1 MNHLIRI
8 LPLALL
14 LLFAFSA
21 KAEVFMVT
29 SNQDSGP
36 GTLREAL
43 QKAADNGTNEPDEI
57 RFDIPGSSEAE
68 RTITLVTKLPQL
80 SSNLTIDASYQQGG
94 FFSGTDA
101 KILLTTNGT
110 MEGLHLLSHRDLC
123 VFDGRDIHH
132 FSIFGIAIKGFENI
146 ENVNG
151 PWKITGLE
159 GIFLDRATDITIGA
173 PGKGNAFLDLWVAS
187 INIWPI
193 EWPNGPGTAIFG
205 NARITLQ
212 SNIAYELVAVYAESD
227 VTIGGATPSQGN
239 HFLGQH
245 VSLTGDGILFSNNK
259 LGIDKLGEN
268 PIERLTTLNV
278 SYANGVSIHD
288 NEAYFSRIQ
297 VDIGT
302 SNFSVLRNGILD
314 MLQIT
319 EVYGGIVG
327 TDDVADANIFR
338 PGIKWEQVHTAKRSI
353 VMYDSPVQLGKNS
366 MYCTLPAVVVGDNV
380 PEREITI
387 LVNDNGAYGG
397 TATPN
402 ADIYIY
408 EDPTDCVHC
417 SPVRFFQKVKADAQG
432 RWQITG
438 DFRGKRFVAN
448 AILDGFTS
456 LFSQIGLD
464 FPDNGPY
471 TVTAASCGQANGSI
485 RFQSGKKHVLA
496 IEWFDQEGNL
506 LGSGFEIKN
515 LLPGYY
521 YAHAKSGNCYFRT
534 DLWIPNNEI
543 EIYDTPINVVQPGC
557 DGSLGSIS
565 GVEYFAPMA
574 NDIIEEWMDAN
585 GRVVAT
591 GRSLYDVGPGS
602 YTLRL
607 SGIAGCPV
615 TLGPF
620 TLQNT
625 SGPTLDERNAVIT
638 HTACDRFT
646 GSIRGITA
654 TGQGTLTYT
663 WRNEFGYVVGNTPD
677 LIDAG
682 ASTYTLE
689 VSDQG
694 SCNPLV
700 SATYTIQQQYH
711 LDVTVDDS
719 RVAIQ
724 HAGCDGSRGA
734 IRGIEVTGAD
744 RYVWIDASHRIV
756 SEELE
761 ATGLLPGS
769 YSLQPVK
776 GLCAEVYGPY
786 IVEERIAT
794 VFPTY
799 NHQIEASYCGQ
810 PNGSIRID
818 LGNGLQPA
826 TLRWLDANGRVVGTE
841 AQLNGLEPSTYTLM
855 LTDAAGCEV
864 AYNTYTVERTPP
876 LTLNTTAFTSAS
888 DACGHGTGS
897 ITGLLATGGRPPY
910 RYSWTN
916 ESGAAISQTADATA
930 LTTGRYR
937 LTITDANGCQVTS
950 ATYPILNTDG
960 ALTPPSAPEQLTLCS
975 PGNVSIPYSGDA
987 NHRYRLYAT
996 SQGGVALFEHTGI
1009 APFEVHPHQTT
1020 TYYLSAADGSCESP
1034 RVPVRIEI
1042 SNAGIRPPNAFS
1054 PNGDGRYDTWQ
1065 VAGLDGYP
1073 NARVSIFNRNGQL
1086 VFTQRSGQP
1095 DFDGLYKGN
1104 DLPVG
1109 AYFYLIDLGMGCDP
1123 LKGSLNLLR

>member
-14 LLFAFSA
+14 LLLTFGLH
-21 KAEVFMVT
+21 AEVFVVT
-29 SNQDSGP
+29 SNQDNGS

-43 QKAADNGTNEPDEI
+43 QRAADNGTDEPDEI
-57 RFDIPGSSEAE
+57 RFAIAGTNEAA
-68 RTITLVTKLPQL
+68 RTITLINKLPRL
-80 SSNLTIDASYQQGG
+80 SSNLTIDASSQPGD
-94 FFSGTDA
+94 FFSGTDT
-101 KILLTTNGT
+101 KILITTNGT

-132 FSIFGIAIKGFENI
+132 FSIFAIAIKGFENI

-187 INIWPI
+187 VNIWPI
-193 EWPNGPGTAIFG
+193 EWPGGLNTGVFG

-212 SNIAYELVAVYAESD
+212 SNIAYELVSIYAESD
-227 VTIGGATPSQGN
+227 VTIGGENPTQGN

-245 VSLTGDGILFSNNK
+245 VSLTGNGILFSNNK

-268 PIERLTTLNV
+268 PIERLTTVDV
-278 SYANGVSIHD
+278 SHANGVVIHD
-288 NEAYFSRIQ
+288 NEAYFSRIRLH
-297 VDIGT
+297 IGT

-314 MLQIT
+314 MLEIT
-319 EVYGGIVG
+319 EVFGGIVG

-338 PGIKWEQVHTAKRSI
+338 PGVKWEQVHTAKRSI

-380 PEREITI
+380 PEREISI
-387 LVNDNGAYGG
+387 LVNDDRAYGG

-417 SPVRFFQKVKADAQG
+417 SPVHFFQKVKADAQG

-438 DFRGKRFVAN
+438 DFQGKRFVAN

-456 LFSQIGLD
+456 SFSQIGVD
-464 FPDNGPY
+464 FPDGGPY
-471 TVTAASCGQANGSI
+471 TVTMASCGQANGSI
-485 RFQSGKKHVLA
+485 RFHQGIKHVLSV
-496 IEWFDQEGNL
+496 EWFDQDGNS

-515 LLPGYY
+515 LSPGYY
-521 YAHAKSGNCYFRT
+521 YAHAKSGNCYYRT
-534 DLWIPNNEI
+534 DLWVPNNEI
-543 EIYDTPINVVQPGC
+543 EVFDTPITVVQPGC
-557 DGSLGSIS
+557 DGALGSIT
-565 GVEYFAPMA
+565 GIEYFAPLA
-574 NDIIEEWMDAN
+574 NDIIEEWLDAN

-591 GRSLYDVGPGS
+591 GRSLHDVGPGR

-615 TLGPF
+615 SLGPF
-620 TLQNT
+620 ILQNT
-625 SGPTLDERNAVIT
+625 SGPTLNERNAVIT
-638 HTACDRFT
+638 HTDCDRFT

-654 TGQGTLTYT
+654 SGQGTLTYT

-689 VSDQG
+689 VADQG
-694 SCNPLV
+694 ACNPLV
-700 SATYTIQQQYH
+700 SASYTIQQQYH

-719 RVAIQ
+719 RIAIQ
-724 HAGCDGSRGA
+724 HAGCDGTRGS
-734 IRGIEVTGAD
+734 IRGIQVTGAD
-744 RYVWIDASHRIV
+744 RYVWIDESHRIV
-756 SEELE
+756 SEERE
-761 ATGLLPGS
+761 PTGLLPGS
-769 YSLQPVK
+769 YSLQPYK
-776 GLCAEVYGPY
+776 GICATVYGPY
-786 IVEERIAT
+786 VVEERTAT
-794 VFPTY
+794 VFPVY
-799 NHQIEASYCGQ
+799 SHQIAASYCEL

-818 LGNGLQPA
+818 LGTGLQPA
-826 TLRWLDANGRVVGTE
+826 TLRWLDANGHVVGTE
-841 AQLNGLEPSTYTLM
+841 AQINGLAPGDYTLM

-864 AYNTYTVERTPP
+864 AYNTYTVERTPS
-876 LTLNTTAFTSAS
+876 LTLNTAAFASAN

-897 ITGLLATGGRPPY
+897 ITGLLAAGGRPPY
-910 RYSWTN
+910 RYGWTN
-916 ESGAAISQTADATA
+916 ESGTTISQSADATA
-930 LTTGRYR
+930 LSTGRYR
-937 LTITDANGCQVTS
+937 LTVTDANGCQVAS
-950 ATYPILNTDG
+950 AFYPILNTDG
-960 ALTPPSAPEQLTLCS
+960 ALAPPSAPERLALCS
-975 PGNVSIPYSGDA
+975 PGNVSIPYSGEA
-987 NHRYRLYAT
+987 NHRYRLYTAP
-996 SQGGVALFEHTGI
+996 QGGTALSEHSGI
-1009 APFEVHPHQTT
+1009 APFVVHPEQTT

-1054 PNGDGRYDTWQ
+1054 PNGDGQYDTWRI
-1065 VAGLDGYP
+1065 AGLDSYP

-1086 VFTQRSGQP
+1086 IFAQRSGEP
-1095 DFDGLYKGN
+1095 DFDGRYKGN

-1109 AYFYLIDLGMGCDP
+1109 AYFYLIDLGMGCEP